1 MNCKDCK
8 FFGGVSATT
17 TPLCQPMAHPTELGN
32 TYQMCRCTNQLTT
45 IASITKGTTTNAI
58 LSNELYAAFFEF
70 YSIDGSA
77 IVGEDDVCPNYSVAQ
92 IQTLEFDG
100 LTTINLVVGGTI
112 NILPK
117 LLISPINAVNK
128 TLDFDNIDEAIAII
142 SESGLITAL
151 AIGSTNITIS
161 TTDGSNLDIHLLINV
176 V

>member
-8 FFGGVSATT
+8 FFGGISATT
-17 TPLCQPMAHPTELGN
+17 TPLCQSMAHPTELGD

-45 IASITKGTTTNAI
+45 VASITKGAATNAI
-58 LSNELYAAFFEF
+58 LSNELYAAFFGF
-70 YSIDGSA
+70 YSVDGSA
-77 IVGEDDVCPNYSVAQ
+77 IVGEDDVCPNYSAAL

-100 LTTINLVVGGTI
+100 ITTINLVVGGAI
-112 NILPK
+112 NVLPK
-117 LLISPINAVNK
+117 LLIAPINAANK
-128 TLDFDNIDEAIAII
+128 TLDFENADEAIATI

-151 AIGSTNITIS
+151 ALGSTNITIS